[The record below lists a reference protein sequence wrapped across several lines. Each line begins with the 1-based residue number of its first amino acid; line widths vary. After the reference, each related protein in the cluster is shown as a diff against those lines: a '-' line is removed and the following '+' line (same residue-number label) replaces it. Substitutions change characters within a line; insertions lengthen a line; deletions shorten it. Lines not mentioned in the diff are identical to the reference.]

1 LKMLTTEICISQDG
15 RLYRINKLPKNSLF
29 LVYEEFKDSF
39 DSVISRM
46 IEREKIAMSG
56 RTLAGSSLNTATASQ
71 LSEGDSR
78 DNG

>member
-1 LKMLTTEICISQDG
+1 MISLNQKTYKELAQLG
-15 RLYRINKLPKNSLF
+15 TL
-29 LVYEEFKDSF
+29 EDSF

-46 IEREKIAMSG
+46 IQREKIAMSG

-71 LSEGDSR
+71 LSEGYSR